1 MIGLSIDRLKHC
13 LAVAR
18 KMKAIAESIDGFP
31 YPPEDMFY
39 LGLLHDVAYEFVDTQ
54 EEHEH
59 CGGEILR
66 NNGYRYWK
74 EVYYHGNPDIDYCSR
89 ALDLLNYADLTTDTS
104 GMDTTIDARLNDIA
118 QRYGPDSAQ
127 YQNAFLL
134 AEQIRSILGSLNC
147 TISI

>member
-1 MIGLSIDRLKHC
+1 MIGISIDRMKHS

-31 YPPEDMFY
+31 YPPQDMFY
-39 LGLLHDVAYEFVDTQ
+39 LGLLHDVAYEFVDSQ

-74 EVYYHGNPDIDYCSR
+74 EVYYHGDPDVDYYSR
-89 ALDLLNYADLTTDTS
+89 ALDLLNYVDMTTGLDGEDVS
-104 GMDTTIDARLNDIA
+104 FEERLSDIER
-118 QRYGPDSAQ
+118 RYGTDSPQVMKARR
-127 YQNAFLL
+127 L
-134 AEQIRSILGSLNC
+134 ADRIRGLFYWN
-147 TISI
+147 